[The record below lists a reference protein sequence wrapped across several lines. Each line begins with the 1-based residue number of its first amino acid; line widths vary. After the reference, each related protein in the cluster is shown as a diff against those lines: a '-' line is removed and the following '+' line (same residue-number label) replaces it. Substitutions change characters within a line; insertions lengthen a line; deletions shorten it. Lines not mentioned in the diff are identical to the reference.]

1 MRVSL
6 LRFFKT
12 FQTYLAYVFL
22 GYLFHAIHYCDF
34 LAYAFF
40 GLLLHYCDFWPIFG
54 QFLAD
59 FWPKNCSNEMNSPKI
74 ALAKHKYRSNEIKN
88 PKTHKPNIF
97 GKF

>member
-22 GYLFHAIHYCDF
+22 GYLFHYCDF

-40 GLLLHYCDFWPIFG
+40 VLFTSLLRFFAY
-54 QFLAD
+54 FL
-59 FWPKNCSNEMNSPKI
+59 PKN
-74 ALAKHKYRSNEIKN
+74 RSNEIKS

-97 GKF
+97 GEF